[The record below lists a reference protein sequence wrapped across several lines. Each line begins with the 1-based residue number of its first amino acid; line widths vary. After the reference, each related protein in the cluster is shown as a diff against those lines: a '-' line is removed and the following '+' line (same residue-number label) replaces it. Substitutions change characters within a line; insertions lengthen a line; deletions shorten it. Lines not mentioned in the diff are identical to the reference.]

1 MARPQAFFNLDDD
14 EDKIRAMQFT
24 CDVVKGSDTALW
36 ISPVD
41 HSGTLTMYTK
51 SHPLQMNFIADDRN
65 SLFVRLD
72 DPLLKGILEEVE
84 SKVMAVAPQP
94 EQTNG
99 LISRDASGRYGD
111 TLKLKCRYTQWVD
124 ATTGDKM
131 SAEEAL
137 SSKKNRI
144 TSWVIQVYRLN
155 SFRGRWYYAV
165 NVISAKVSRA
175 SESPPPAAGKR
186 KREDFTQYL

>member
-1 MARPQAFFNLDDD
+1 MIELKEQ
-14 EDKIRAMQFT
+14 
-24 CDVVKGSDTALW
+24 S
-36 ISPVD
+36 
-41 HSGTLTMYTK
+41 
-51 SHPLQMNFIADDRN
+51 ADD
-65 SLFVRLD
+65 
-72 DPLLKGILEEVE
+72 VE
-84 SKVMAVAPQP
+84 F
-94 EQTNG
+94 TY
-99 LISRDASGRYGD
+99 DAI
-111 TLKLKCRYTQWVD
+111 
-124 ATTGDKM
+124 DKM

-175 SESPPPAAGKR
+175 SESPPVAGKR

>member
-24 CDVVKGSDTALW
+24 CDVVTGSDTALW

-175 SESPPPAAGKR
+175 SESPPVAGKR